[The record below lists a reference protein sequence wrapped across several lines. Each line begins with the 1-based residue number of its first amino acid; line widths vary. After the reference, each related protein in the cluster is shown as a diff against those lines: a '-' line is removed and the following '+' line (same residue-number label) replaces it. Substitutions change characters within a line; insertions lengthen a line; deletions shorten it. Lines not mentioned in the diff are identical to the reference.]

1 MLGTPKPGLTSACGS
16 SWCPPAYSSLRHRF
30 AGRQLQG
37 GEDGRE
43 RWGGRRPGGARPP
56 RWRRRVR
63 ARAPTADVGATQAG
77 SGAAAPAGR
86 GPGAGLARAGCD
98 RGRAERLARPVPGRG
113 RGIAEE
119 PAGGRTGRRDR
130 PAAGQGR
137 RADDDGRAAGGEDR
151 AFGGAAPFGP
161 PEAEVMSRQ
170 ISPSTDQV
178 YGLERVTRL
187 WGVSRATVYRHRHGS
202 DRTAPKRPG
211 PLGAMLDEDLVGEI
225 RKLLT
230 ASPFHGEG
238 YRKLWARLRFAGI
251 RTSRRRVLRLM
262 RENRLLAHQ
271 RAGRPHG
278 SRAHDG
284 TITTERVDVM
294 WGTDL
299 TSVMTGEGQAAVFIT
314 VDHCSTEC
322 VGTHASR
329 SADRFQAL
337 EPVRQAVRQRHGGF
351 AKGIAAGL
359 RLRHDHGSQYVSHD
373 FQAEIRFLG
382 IESSPAFVGEPEG
395 NGCAERFIRVLKENL
410 LWVRRFDTV
419 EELRLALLA
428 FQQTYNQSWIVER
441 HGYRTP
447 AQVRAEQTTARLMAA

>member
-1 MLGTPKPGLTSACGS
+1 
-16 SWCPPAYSSLRHRF
+16 
-30 AGRQLQG
+30 
-37 GEDGRE
+37 
-43 RWGGRRPGGARPP
+43 
-56 RWRRRVR
+56 
-63 ARAPTADVGATQAG
+63 
-77 SGAAAPAGR
+77 
-86 GPGAGLARAGCD
+86 
-98 RGRAERLARPVPGRG
+98 
-113 RGIAEE
+113 
-119 PAGGRTGRRDR
+119 
-130 PAAGQGR
+130 
-137 RADDDGRAAGGEDR
+137 
-151 AFGGAAPFGP
+151 
-161 PEAEVMSRQ
+161 MSRQ
-170 ISPSTDQV
+170 VSPSTAQV
-178 YGLERVTRL
+178 YGLLRVTHL
-187 WGVSRATVYRHRHGS
+187 WGVSRATLYRHRHRS
-202 DRTAPKRPG
+202 AEAVRRRPG
-211 PLGAMLDEDLVGEI
+211 PQGAMADEGLVAAI
-225 RKLLT
+225 RQLLED
-230 ASPFHGEG
+230 SPFHGEG

-284 TITTERVDVM
+284 TIITEQVDVM

-314 VDHCSTEC
+314 VDHCSAEC
-322 VGTHASR
+322 VGIHASR

-337 EPVRQAVRQRHGGF
+337 EPVKQAVRQCHGGF

-373 FQAEIRFLG
+373 FQAEIRFFG
-382 IESSPAFVGEPEG
+382 IESSPAFVREPEG

-428 FQQTYNQSWIVER
+428 FRQTYNQSWIIER

-447 AQVRAEQTTARLMAA
+447 AQVRAEQTTALPMAA